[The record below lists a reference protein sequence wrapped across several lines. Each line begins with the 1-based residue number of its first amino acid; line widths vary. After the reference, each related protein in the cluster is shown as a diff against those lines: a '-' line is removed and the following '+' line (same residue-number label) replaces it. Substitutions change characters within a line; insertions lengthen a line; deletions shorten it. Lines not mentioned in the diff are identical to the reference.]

1 VSRRPP
7 VAVIVPFAGSDE
19 QLSLCLAALGRLVVG
34 PGDELIVADNRAAS
48 TEDWHAGSIRVIRA
62 NGVAAPGFARNR
74 VAAVTTAEWL
84 VFLDADT
91 RPEPDLLERYFDPL
105 PAPGTA
111 ILAGGIEDRAAGRS
125 PAARHSARRGQMSHQ
140 TTLQRAGTPYAQSA
154 NLAVRRT
161 AFAAAGGFH
170 EGARAGEDADLGWRL
185 RAGGWGLE
193 QRPRACVAHVTRA
206 TLSSL
211 LAQLAR
217 HGSGAAWLERR
228 YPGEF
233 PVPRRR
239 DVARRVLGGLRRA
252 VVAAV
257 RGRPQAAEGAL
268 MDVLEGCAFE
278 AGRRLLSN
286 RPRKS

>member
-1 VSRRPP
+1 M
-7 VAVIVPFAGSDE
+7 IVPFAGSEE
-19 QLSLCLAALGRLVVG
+19 QLSLCLSALGGLVVQ
-34 PGDELIVADNRAAS
+34 PGDELIVADNRAAT
-48 TEDWHAGSIRVIRA
+48 TEGRQAGPVRVIPA
-62 NGVAAPGFARNR
+62 SGVSAPGFARNR
-74 VAAVTTAEWL
+74 AAAVTAAEWL

-91 RPEPDLLERYFDPL
+91 RPEPELLERYFDPV
-105 PAPGTA
+105 PAPETA

-161 AFAAAGGFH
+161 AFDAVGGFH
-170 EGARAGEDADLGWRL
+170 EGARAGEDADLWWRL
-185 RAGGWGLE
+185 RAGGWRLE

-206 TLSSL
+206 TLGSL

-252 VVAAV
+252 ILAAMHGRPRAAGAAV
-257 RGRPQAAEGAL
+257 
-268 MDVLEGCAFE
+268 MDVLEACAFE
-278 AGRRLLSN
+278 VGRRLLSN
-286 RPRKS
+286 RPRKT

>member
-1 VSRRPP
+1 VSGRPP
-7 VAVIVPFAGSDE
+7 VAVIVPFAGSEE
-19 QLSLCLAALGRLVVG
+19 QLSLCLAALHRLVVE

-48 TEDWHAGSIRVIRA
+48 TDGWRAGPVRLVRA
-62 NGVAAPGFARNR
+62 DGVGAPGFARNR
-74 VAAVTTAEWL
+74 AAAVTAAEWL

-91 RPEPDLLERYFDPL
+91 RPEPELLARYFDPL
-105 PAPGTA
+105 PAPRTA
-111 ILAGGIEDRAAGRS
+111 ILAGGIEDRAAGPS
-125 PAARHSARRGQMSHQ
+125 PAARHSARRSQMSHQ

-161 AFAAAGGFH
+161 AFAEVGGFH
-170 EGARAGEDADLGWRL
+170 EGARAGEDADLWWRL

-193 QRPRACVAHVTRA
+193 QRPRACVAHVTRP
-206 TLSSL
+206 TLGSL

-217 HGSGAAWLERR
+217 HGSGAAWLEHR

-233 PVPRRR
+233 PAPRAR
-239 DVARRVLGGLRRA
+239 DVAGRMLGGLSRA
-252 VVAAV
+252 IVAAV
-257 RGRPQAAEGAL
+257 CRRPHAAGAAL

-286 RPRKS
+286 RPRKT